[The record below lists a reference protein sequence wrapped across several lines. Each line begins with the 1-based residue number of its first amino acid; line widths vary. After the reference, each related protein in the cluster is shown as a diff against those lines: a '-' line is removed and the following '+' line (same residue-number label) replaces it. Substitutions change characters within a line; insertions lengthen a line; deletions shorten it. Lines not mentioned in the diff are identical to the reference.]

1 MIKFSAI
8 NALVHS
14 VTPVMEIESRNGG
27 QPFLKRE
34 LIIDDSWDKDGKR
47 YYSFVSI
54 EFSGDRMAQLD
65 TICPGMRVNVD
76 GLLSGREYNN
86 RFYNSVR
93 GQSVTPCQAQQQY
106 VPAPAPISGGY
117 HQQPQCQQPMSY
129 QSPPMPGGYPQPPA
143 TPAYPQQPQQYVQS
157 PAPMPVATQPQQPY
171 NNISSP
177 GVDDL
182 PFPH

>member
-1 MIKFSAI
+1 MIKFSAT

-54 EFSGDRMAQLD
+54 EFSGDRMAQLN
-65 TICPGMRVNVD
+65 TICPGMRVTVD

-106 VPAPAPISGGY
+106 TPAPAPV
-117 HQQPQCQQPMSY
+117 
-129 QSPPMPGGYPQPPA
+129 PGGYPPQQQYQQAPGYQSAPMQGG
-143 TPAYPQQPQQYVQS
+143 YPQQYAPS
-157 PAPMPVATQPQQPY
+157 PVPATAPVTAPAGQPY
-171 NNISSP
+171 PPSP